1 MESHRLQLRVVFE
14 CSRTKT
20 LQTFRQDYLLQ
31 EVIVDER
38 TSLDVCQRL
47 RKSNLAEST
56 LTISILVDIVER
68 VREVD
73 IGQARIIAE
82 RRVTHTQRSIRHFEV
97 IERDTLKESVILNGL
112 QLTLSVPQHLLQSK
126 AIIESTMSDG
136 LYRCI
141 AHPSKAFQGSTL
153 SESSLVYA
161 VHFQGCSIKRETFQ
175 ASTPFECFLADVHE
189 FTLISHV
196 HAVQFLSLNGSMRF
210 NLCYRTRDVDT
221 LQLVLAV
228 ESVAPHF
235 TYRIF
240 ITIIDNGLRNIDS
253 TRVVLRHILSIK
265 RSILAAIDTGHS
277 SLSVFIRR
285 IFQEIVETSDIH
297 HIVFINNNP
306 AF

>member
-31 EVIVDER
+31 EVIIDER
-38 TSLDVCQRL
+38 TCLDVCQRL
-47 RKSNLAEST
+47 RKRNLAEST

-68 VREVD
+68 GREVD

-82 RRVTHTQRSIRHFEV
+82 RRVTHTQCRVRHFEV
-97 IERDTLKESVILNGL
+97 IERDTLEESVILNGL
-112 QLTLSVPQHLLQSK
+112 QLTLSVPYHLLQSR

-153 SESSLVYA
+153 SESRLVYA
-161 VHFQGCSIKRETFQ
+161 VHLQGCTIKRETCQ
-175 ASTPFECFLADVHE
+175 TSTPFECFRADVHE
-189 FTLISHV
+189 FTLVSHI
-196 HAVQFLSLNGSMRF
+196 HAVQFLRLDGSMRF

-228 ESVAPHF
+228 ESVASHF

-240 ITIIDNGLRNIDS
+240 ITLIDNGLRNIDS

-265 RSILAAIDTGHS
+265 RSILSTIDTGYR
-277 SLSVFIRR
+277 SL
-285 IFQEIVETSDIH
+285 
-297 HIVFINNNP
+297 
-306 AF
+306 